1 MIKLLTNHGIAQD
14 YLLPTIQTL
23 LTHSSEL
30 NSMTH
35 YSPEINCIDPLL
47 RVSAQGMQSDEN

>member
-1 MIKLLTNHGIAQD
+1 MTKLLTNHGIAQD

-23 LTHSSEL
+23 SAHSSEL

-35 YSPEINCIDPLL
+35 SPEINCTDPLL
-47 RVSAQGMQSDEN
+47 RVSAQGMQSDKN